1 MFWPRFVCDCVLA
14 FATTLKQLVGR
25 PKFKS
30 VDFTIKSMVALI
42 TVSLIIGLLTIGFQ
56 SPVNWGGYHGRYVN
70 NFIVHFFGWS
80 GAVILCLFLI
90 SLLCCDLLARFYQL
104 DNANKA

>member
-1 MFWPRFVCDCVLA
+1 M
-14 FATTLKQLVGR
+14 TLKQLVGR

-70 NFIVHFFGWS
+70 NFIVHFFGWWVS
-80 GAVILCLFLI
+80 DSLPFPYL
-90 SLLCCDLLARFYQL
+90 LLCCDLLARFYQL